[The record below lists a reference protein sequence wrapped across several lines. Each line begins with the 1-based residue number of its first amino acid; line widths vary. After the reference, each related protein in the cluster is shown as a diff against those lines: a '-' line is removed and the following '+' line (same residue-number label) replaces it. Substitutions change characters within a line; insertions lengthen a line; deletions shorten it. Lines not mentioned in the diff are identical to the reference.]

1 MLKRNARIKK
11 LLPPLVLLLLFIG
24 VWEVSVQYFEIN
36 KIILPA
42 PSLIVDAFLSDY
54 KLLFKQ
60 TAITMFEAISGFVLG
75 VSIAY
80 MLAIVFS
87 ASKLIENAVYPY
99 AVALKSTPIIAIA
112 PIIVLWAG
120 NGIESKIIMSALVA
134 FFPVLVNSVT
144 GLTSVPKELNDLM
157 KSYSASFFETLVKV
171 RIPYSLKYLFPSLK
185 IASSLAVVGAVIGEF
200 VGSTMG
206 IGNLINT
213 SSYYLDTPLMFAA
226 VLMISAGGILF
237 FSFITYLEKKVIF
250 WEEVS

>member
-1 MLKRNARIKK
+1 MFKRNARIEK
-11 LLPPLVLLLLFIG
+11 LLPPLTLLVLVI
-24 VWEVSVQYFEIN
+24 VIWEISVKYFGIN
-36 KIILPA
+36 KIILPS
-42 PSLIVDAFLSDY
+42 PSLILEAFLNDY
-54 KLLFKQ
+54 KLLFTQ
-60 TAITMFEAISGFVLG
+60 TAITMFEAISGFILG

-80 MLAIVFS
+80 FLAIVFS
-87 ASKLIENAVYPY
+87 ASKLIESAVYPY

-157 KSYSASFFETLVKV
+157 KSYSASFFETLIKV

-237 FSFITYLEKKVIF
+237 FSFIAYLEKKVIF
-250 WEEVS
+250 WGEVN